1 MCGICGYV
9 SRRSLTKEQLRN
21 MNDTMYHR
29 GPDDSGEEIC
39 AIRDGYE
46 LGLAQRRL
54 SIQDLSPMGHQPMH
68 SPDGRVSVV
77 FNGEIYNFRELRAEL
92 ASYPFRSSC
101 DTEVIIAA
109 YLKWG
114 IRCVDRLHG
123 MFAVALYDADSGD
136 LYLIRDRIGKKPLYY
151 WYEGGNLV
159 FASELKPIM
168 AYPGFPRRI
177 NQEILG
183 RYLYQQYVKA
193 PESIFEHVYQ
203 LEPGSVLTCA
213 KGQIR
218 THKYWEIREVYRRK
232 KGTGPAEYGEA
243 RAQLKSLLESAVRHR
258 MIADVPLG
266 TFLSGGYDSSLVTA
280 VAQSCASEPVR
291 TFSIGFHDGKYDEA
305 GYARQV
311 AAHLG
316 TAHTELYI
324 DERDMFRLVDSIPR
338 YFDEPFAD
346 SSQIPT
352 MLVSELAAKDVTV
365 ALSGDGGDEFFC
377 GYNIYGKIA
386 QAQKLDW
393 LGAIAH
399 AAGRIGGLERHYP
412 FKVRAIS
419 QNRYRETK
427 TQMLSDNY
435 LRAAQGMTGGRGLP
449 CFYDHMESAY
459 RERSWQER
467 RMLLDMDTYLPGDI
481 LCKVDRAAMKYALE
495 TRCPILDT
503 QVMEFAFSIP
513 HVFKYQAGNKK
524 RILKDIAYEYIPREL
539 LDRPKKGFG
548 VPLDRWLRGALRE
561 RLLDMTQASFLRRQ
575 GLFEAEYT
583 ESFVRQYLERGDAG
597 SGTGAKYSRMIWAL
611 FVFQCWYQVYG

>member
-1 MCGICGYV
+1 
-9 SRRSLTKEQLRN
+9 
-21 MNDTMYHR
+21 
-29 GPDDSGEEIC
+29 
-39 AIRDGYE
+39 
-46 LGLAQRRL
+46 
-54 SIQDLSPMGHQPMH
+54 
-68 SPDGRVSVV
+68 
-77 FNGEIYNFRELRAEL
+77 
-92 ASYPFRSSC
+92 
-101 DTEVIIAA
+101 
-109 YLKWG
+109 
-114 IRCVDRLHG
+114 
-123 MFAVALYDADSGD
+123 
-136 LYLIRDRIGKKPLYY
+136 
-151 WYEGGNLV
+151 
-159 FASELKPIM
+159 
-168 AYPGFPRRI
+168 
-177 NQEILG
+177 
-183 RYLYQQYVKA
+183 
-193 PESIFEHVYQ
+193 
-203 LEPGSVLTCA
+203 
-213 KGQIR
+213 
-218 THKYWEIREVYRRK
+218 
-232 KGTGPAEYGEA
+232 
-243 RAQLKSLLESAVRHR
+243 
-258 MIADVPLG
+258 
-266 TFLSGGYDSSLVTA
+266 
-280 VAQSCASEPVR
+280 
-291 TFSIGFHDGKYDEA
+291 
-305 GYARQV
+305 
-311 AAHLG
+311 
-316 TAHTELYI
+316 
-324 DERDMFRLVDSIPR
+324 MFRLVDSIPR

-352 MLVSELAAKDVTV
+352 MLVSELAGKDVTV

-377 GYNIYGKIA
+377 GYNIYEKIA

-513 HVFKYQAGNKK
+513 HAFKYQAGNKK

-561 RLLDMTQASFLRRQ
+561 RLIDMTQASFLRRQ

-597 SGTGAKYSRMIWAL
+597 SGTGANYSRMIWAL